1 MKKLAPFLRPYAGAI
16 ALVFLLLFGQAMANL
31 ALPGYMSDIINIGVQ
46 QSGITD
52 VVPRAIRA
60 SEMSRL
66 ELFMTDSDKAIIAQD
81 YTLLD
86 RATLTS
92 QQYDQYVKE
101 YPVLATEPVY
111 ILGKITSTDNNN
123 LNDIFGKPEL
133 AVATIETQGAAAF
146 SSVGITIPTGEDPFQ
161 FLGQLSPDQLAQAR
175 QTIDQVLGSL
185 PESMVL
191 QSAATYL
198 TGEYKAIG
206 IDVGSIQAAYMIR
219 IGLIMLGIALAGALL
234 AIAVGYL
241 AARVAAGFS
250 RDVRQHLFNKVESFS
265 SIEFDKFSTA
275 SLITR
280 TTNDVQQVQMLA
292 VVLLRIVFFAPI
304 MGIGGIILAVGEDP
318 SMSWIIAAA
327 VLALMVMI
335 GIVFTI
341 AMPKF
346 RLVQKLVDRLNL
358 VTREILTGL
367 MVVRAFNRQPYEEEK
382 FDLAN
387 IDVTRVNLFI
397 NRVMVVMMPA
407 MMFLLNGVTVLIVWI
422 GAHQVDAGNLQV
434 GNMIAFMQYA
444 LQIIFSFLMISI
456 VFIML
461 PRAGV
466 SAGRIA
472 EVISTRLSIVDPEI
486 PENFPA
492 GIHGYVEFRDVGF
505 KYPNA
510 EDYVLRNISFTARP
524 GQTTAVVGS
533 TGSGKS
539 TLINL
544 IPRFY
549 DVTEGSIMVDETDIR
564 NVTQNE
570 LRSKIGYVPQRATL
584 FSGTIQANIKYGN
597 EHAVDSE
604 IEKAAVAAQAAD
616 FIAEAEEGFQTH
628 VAEAAS
634 NLSGGQKQRL
644 AIARAIIKR
653 PEIYIF
659 DDSFSAIDYKT
670 DAALRRAL
678 LKETVG
684 ATVLIVAQR
693 ISTIMHA
700 DQIIVLDKGRLA
712 GIGTHRELI
721 ESNDVYRELALSQ
734 LSKEE
739 LSL

>member
-1 MKKLAPFLRPYAGAI
+1 
-16 ALVFLLLFGQAMANL
+16 
-31 ALPGYMSDIINIGVQ
+31 
-46 QSGITD
+46 
-52 VVPRAIRA
+52 
-60 SEMSRL
+60 
-66 ELFMTDSDKAIIAQD
+66 
-81 YTLLD
+81 
-86 RATLTS
+86 
-92 QQYDQYVKE
+92 
-101 YPVLATEPVY
+101 
-111 ILGKITSTDNNN
+111 
-123 LNDIFGKPEL
+123 
-133 AVATIETQGAAAF
+133 
-146 SSVGITIPTGEDPFQ
+146 
-161 FLGQLSPDQLAQAR
+161 
-175 QTIDQVLGSL
+175 
-185 PESMVL
+185 
-191 QSAATYL
+191 
-198 TGEYKAIG
+198 
-206 IDVGSIQAAYMIR
+206 
-219 IGLIMLGIALAGALL
+219 
-234 AIAVGYL
+234 
-241 AARVAAGFS
+241 
-250 RDVRQHLFNKVESFS
+250 
-265 SIEFDKFSTA
+265 
-275 SLITR
+275 
-280 TTNDVQQVQMLA
+280 VQQVQMLA

-304 MGIGGIILAVGEDP
+304 MGIGGIILAIGEDP

-341 AMPKF
+341 AMPRF

-382 FDLAN
+382 FDRAN
-387 IDVTRVNLFI
+387 IDVTKVNLFI

-466 SAGRIA
+466 SATRIG
-472 EVISTRLSIVDPEI
+472 EVISTKLSITDPEK
-486 PENFPA
+486 PEKFPVDV
-492 GIHGYVEFRDVGF
+492 HGFVEFRDVGF
-505 KYPNA
+505 KYPGA
-510 EDYVLRNISFTARP
+510 EDYVLRHISFSAKP
-524 GQTTAVVGS
+524 GQTTAVVGG

-544 IPRFY
+544 VPRFY
-549 DVTEGSIMVDETDIR
+549 DVTEGSILVDETDIR
-564 NVTQNE
+564 KVTQHE

-584 FSGTIQANIKYGN
+584 FSGTIEANIKYG
-597 EHAVDSE
+597 SE
-604 IEKAAVAAQAAD
+604 NAGDTEMEQAALTAQASD
-616 FIAEAEEGFQTH
+616 FIVEAENGFQTH

-644 AIARAIIKR
+644 AIARALIKK

-678 LKETVG
+678 LKETAA

-693 ISTIMHA
+693 ISTIMQA
-700 DQIIVLDKGRLA
+700 DQIIVLDKGRIA
-712 GIGTHRELI
+712 GIGTHNELM
-721 ESNDVYRELALSQ
+721 ESNEVYRELALSQ

-739 LSL
+739 LAL